1 MTNAALPDPDAER
14 PQSADA
20 WFARLR
26 ATPSA
31 ADRAAFERWREN
43 PDNARAYDHLLRTWD
58 QSKFL
63 AHTSVGRTR
72 DLARARRRA
81 RPEWGAIAAGVL
93 LVLCLAGGLATL
105 TGRGRLGEA
114 PAATA
119 IAADARSIR
128 TAMLPDGSRATLD
141 RGSAIRVA
149 FTDGERRLQLVRGRA
164 RFAVAH
170 DPARPFVVD
179 AGDGSV
185 IAHGTIFDVAFE
197 GDDVQ
202 VVLLRG
208 AVEVRRRSG
217 PRPARADDARHL
229 APGQVLRFG
238 RGPLPLPLPLPS
250 PAAAA
255 GLDLQW
261 TSAMIAFDNVSL
273 GDALAAFSRTSPRPV
288 RLGGEAAAHR
298 RLTGAFRRDDPE
310 GFARTVAAT
319 FGLVPRDDP
328 DRGITLTSDPPDPR
342 KKTIG

>member
-1 MTNAALPDPDAER
+1 MTNAAPPGPGNKER

-63 AHTSVGRTR
+63 AHTAVGRTR
-72 DLARARRRA
+72 DLARARRT
-81 RPEWGAIAAGVL
+81 RPGWAAIAAGVL
-93 LVLCLAGGLATL
+93 LALGLAGGLATL
-105 TGRGRLGEA
+105 TSRGLLGEA
-114 PAATA
+114 PTAAV
-119 IAADARSIR
+119 IAADAGGIR
-128 TAMLPDGSRATLD
+128 TVMLPDGSRATLD
-141 RGSAIRVA
+141 RRSAIRIA
-149 FTDGERRLQLVRGRA
+149 FTDGERRLQLLRGRA

-179 AGDGSV
+179 AGNGSV
-185 IAHGTIFDVAFE
+185 VAHGTIFDVAFE

-208 AVEVRRRSG
+208 AVEVRSRSG
-217 PRPARADDARHL
+217 LRAARADGARHL
-229 APGQVLRFG
+229 VPGQAIRFG
-238 RGPLPLPLPLPS
+238 RGPLPV

-273 GDALAAFSRTSPRPV
+273 GDAVAAFSRTSPRPV

-310 GFARTVAAT
+310 DFARTVAVS
-319 FGLVPRDDP
+319 FGLVSRDDP
-328 DRGITLTSDPPDPR
+328 DRGITLTSDPPNPR
-342 KKTIG
+342 TKP

>member
-1 MTNAALPDPDAER
+1 MTNAALPDPGNAER

-72 DLARARRRA
+72 DLARARRRT
-81 RPEWGAIAAGVL
+81 RPGWRTVAAGVL
-93 LVLCLAGGLATL
+93 VALCLAGGLATL
-105 TGRGRLGEA
+105 GGRFPPGDA

-119 IAADARSIR
+119 ITAGSDSVR
-128 TAMLPDGSRATLD
+128 TVLLPDGSRATLD
-141 RGSAIRVA
+141 RRSAIRIA
-149 FTDGERRLQLVRGRA
+149 FTDGERHLRLMHGRA
-164 RFAVAH
+164 RFVVAH

-185 IAHGTIFDVAFE
+185 IAHGTVFDVAFE
-197 GDDVQ
+197 GNDVQ

-208 AVEVRRRSG
+208 AVEVRNRTDLH
-217 PRPARADDARHL
+217 PARADGVRHL
-229 APGQVLRFG
+229 VPGQVLRFG
-238 RGPLPLPLPLPS
+238 RGPLPV

-255 GLDLQW
+255 DLDLQW
-261 TSAMIAFDNVSL
+261 TSEMIAFDNAAL
-273 GDALAAFSRTSPRPV
+273 DDAVAAFSRTSPRAV

-319 FGLVPRDDP
+319 FGLALRDDP
-328 DRGITLTSDPPDPR
+328 DRAIVLGGDPPRRR
-342 KKTIG
+342 KKP